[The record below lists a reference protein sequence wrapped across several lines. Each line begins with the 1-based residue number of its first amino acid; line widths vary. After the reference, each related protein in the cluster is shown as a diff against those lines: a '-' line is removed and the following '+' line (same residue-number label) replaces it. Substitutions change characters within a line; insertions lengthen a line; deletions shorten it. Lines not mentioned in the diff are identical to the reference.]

1 MSRLGRY
8 LNPISRLGHRKYSV
22 VFPFGFTLFVAATSE
37 FIISN
42 LLRNPNL
49 VGAYGIILFLILI
62 IYFAFRDGIRGG
74 LTATLATLS
83 YYSYIILTRPT
94 TPEEKFNQWETTL
107 MLATA
112 YVTLSI
118 IIGWLKQT
126 VDYLIERE
134 ANERRR
140 LQAIM
145 QQLPVG
151 VVVTDSKGKV
161 VLGNKYMNTILGREM
176 ARDVVVGRD
185 NHPKATHNGKPVSP
199 TQWPLAQ
206 TLATGKSVN
215 GKEYII
221 QREDGRDVY
230 LNISASL
237 IHNQRGE
244 VIAAAT
250 ILHDITQLKE
260 LEKRKDDF
268 VNIASHELKTPITSM
283 KLYLELLS
291 RQLKQSGDKEA
302 QKTLKSIRYQSDR
315 LQELV
320 SDLLDVSRLQT
331 GKLAFSKQTFKL
343 NDLVIETVDQL
354 KGAAKNQNLII
365 KNSTPMMVNA
375 DRFRIYQV
383 LTNLITNAIKY
394 SGPNTDI
401 IIKLKK
407 EADKAVVC
415 VQDHGIGIDKA
426 HLRKVFDRL
435 YQVSDSKEQTF
446 PGFGMGLY
454 ISKEIVKRHQGQI
467 WVESE
472 KGKGSTFYFSLPL
485 EK

>member
-8 LNPISRLGHRKYSV
+8 LNPISRLGHRKYSIL
-22 VFPFGFTLFVAATSE
+22 FPFGLTLTVAAASE
-37 FIISN
+37 FLTSHIFG
-42 LLRNPNL
+42 NPGL
-49 VGAYGIILFLILI
+49 VSIYGIILFLILI

-74 LTATLATLS
+74 LFATLATLV
-83 YYSYIILTRPT
+83 YYNYVILTRPT
-94 TPEEKFNQWETTL
+94 SPEEKFVQWETTL

-112 YVTLSI
+112 YVSLSI

-151 VVVTDSKGKV
+151 VVVTDSKGNV
-161 VLGNKYMNTILGREM
+161 VMGNKYMNTILGREM
-176 ARDVVVGRD
+176 AKDVVVGRD
-185 NHPKATHNGKPVSP
+185 NHPNATHNGKPVTP
-199 TQWPLAQ
+199 NQWPLAQ
-206 TLATGKSVN
+206 TMATGKPVTS
-215 GKEYII
+215 KEYVIH
-221 QREDGRDVY
+221 REDGKDVY

-237 IHNQRGE
+237 IQNQRGE

-250 ILHDITQLKE
+250 ILNDITQLKE

-283 KLYLELLS
+283 KLYLELLA
-291 RQLKQSGDKEA
+291 RQLKQLGDKEA
-302 QKTLKSIRYQSDR
+302 QKTLKSVQYQSDR

-320 SDLLDVSRLQT
+320 GDLLDVSRLQT
-331 GKLAFSKQTFKL
+331 GKLAFSKQSFKL
-343 NDLVIETVDQL
+343 NDLVTETVNQL
-354 KGAAKNQNLII
+354 KGATKNQNII
-365 KNSTPMMVNA
+365 LKSSTPMRVNA

-394 SGPNTDI
+394 SEPNTDI

-407 EADKAVVC
+407 DTGKAVVC
-415 VQDHGIGIDKA
+415 VQDHGMGIDKA
-426 HLRKVFDRL
+426 HLRKIFDRL

-472 KGKGSTFYFSLPL
+472 KGKGSIFYFSLPL